1 VNRDKRLSLLIKKGG
16 QAMKRKTLIA
26 MFVAFGLLALGGIS
40 HAAMFDTF
48 LPGGAKAKG
57 EIVGKK
63 LMLQGKDGK
72 WAPAPDGAYK
82 MGDGKSIVVKGG
94 AIGQIPGVGPF
105 DNKPKAVPGDQNKL
119 VPGATMGS
127 PVPDRGGMA
136 MEDKKTKEKVVK
148 EKGGKKDQMMPPG
161 TAAPEA
167 ARGGWAME
175 SDKPTKPDES
185 DQGPP
190 PKPDKKGQMMADP
203 ATPEQGP
210 VKALPMPQG
219 IQDPGKALPMPQ
231 GTRGSAPPIGSP
243 KDPMGPDGS
252 STPGGGPPP
261 PMPR

>member
-1 VNRDKRLSLLIKKGG
+1 
-16 QAMKRKTLIA
+16 MKRKTMIT

-94 AIGQIPGVGPF
+94 IIGPLDNKSKGIKAIGPL
-105 DNKPKAVPGDQNKL
+105 DNKSKGLPGDQNKL

-167 ARGGWAME
+167 ARGGLAME
-175 SDKPTKPDES
+175 SDKPTKPDET

-203 ATPEQGP
+203 ATPEGGP

-219 IQDPGKALPMPQ
+219 IKDPAKALPMPQ
-231 GTRGSAPPIGSP
+231 GTQGSRPPLGSP

-252 STPGGGPPP
+252 SMPGGGPPP
-261 PMPR
+261 PLPR